1 MQIYNLYLMVVV
13 GLSRYV
19 LLVGYV
25 TQASCKY
32 EEVACDVSVLIKQ
45 VDIIVV
51 WLTKSYNLCL
61 RYVAKT
67 VIYIHT
73 EVNFAIYTSNNE
85 LTDTGSNLRR

>member
-1 MQIYNLYLMVVV
+1 MVVV

-51 WLTKSYNLCL
+51 
-61 RYVAKT
+61 
-67 VIYIHT
+67 
-73 EVNFAIYTSNNE
+73 
-85 LTDTGSNLRR
+85 